1 MQGSCDSLS
10 PSPLPSS
17 LMARNVEI
25 KARLSDYEGTV
36 RRAESLSDSPVEIIK
51 QEDVFFTCP
60 SGRLKLRI
68 LGPAQGE
75 LIFYQ
80 RPDLEGPKTSHYFIA
95 PTSDPA
101 QMRDVLAT
109 AYGEQATVKKVRA
122 LYLAGRARIHI
133 DQVEALGSFL
143 EIEVVLDVEESF
155 KGGEAEAHSLM
166 RQLGVS
172 VSQLVPG
179 AYVDLLGSR

>member
-1 MQGSCDSLS
+1 
-10 PSPLPSS
+10 
-17 LMARNVEI
+17 MARNVEI
-25 KARLSDYEGTV
+25 KAHLSDYGDTA
-36 RRAESLSDSPVEIIK
+36 RRARELSRSEPVIIE
-51 QEDVFFTCP
+51 QEDVFFPCP

-68 LGPAQGE
+68 LGPERGE

-80 RPDLEGPKTSHYFIA
+80 RPDQEGPKTSHYSIT
-95 PTSDPA
+95 PTSDPTEL
-101 QMRDVLAT
+101 RHVLAT